1 MMSIKVKCIVGLC
14 VILFIAFMGNL
25 WYQDYRNTHETIEI
39 ETPKVDA
46 DVRG

>member
-1 MMSIKVKCIVGLC
+1 MSRKVKWIVWLC
-14 VILFIAFMGNL
+14 VLIFVAFMGNI
-25 WYQDYRNTHETIEI
+25 WYKDYQNMHKTI

>member
-1 MMSIKVKCIVGLC
+1 MSRKVKWIVWLC
-14 VILFIAFMGNL
+14 VLIFVAFMGNI
-25 WYQDYRNTHETIEI
+25 WYKDYQNMHQTI

>member
-1 MMSIKVKCIVGLC
+1 MNRKAKWIVGLC
-14 VILFIAFMGNL
+14 VIAFLAGMGNV

-46 DVRG
+46 NVRG